1 MNSTKLISTLFK
13 PRQAATAFY
22 ATQAEAIQAKV
33 FKRLIKDAANTE
45 WGLEYSYKDIKSYQD
60 YQRVPLQTYEE
71 IKPYVERMRRGEK
84 NVLWPG
90 EVIWFAKSSGT
101 TNDKS
106 KFIPVSKEGLHDIHY
121 AGGMDAVA
129 LYLQQNPDSRFF
141 SGKGLILGGS
151 HASNYNLKRSLVGDL
166 SAILIENV
174 NPLVNLIRVPEKKI
188 ALLSDFEEKVEKIA
202 RSTMNKNV
210 TNLSGVPSWL
220 LSDISWKSRAQ
231 IIWRRY
237 GLIWKCSFM
246 EEWHLLLIANNTSRL
261 SAVIKCTTWRLTMP
275 VKVSSDCKMIS
286 TTLP

>member
-13 PRQAATAFY
+13 PRQAATALY

-106 KFIPVSKEGLHDIHY
+106 KFIPVSSDTSFTVFIGPPFHFIVNRYVTGE
-121 AGGMDAVA
+121 
-129 LYLQQNPDSRFF
+129 SRCFF
-141 SGKGLILGGS
+141 YFI
-151 HASNYNLKRSLVGDL
+151 
-166 SAILIENV
+166 
-174 NPLVNLIRVPEKKI
+174 
-188 ALLSDFEEKVEKIA
+188 
-202 RSTMNKNV
+202 
-210 TNLSGVPSWL
+210 TNS
-220 LSDISWKSRAQ
+220 
-231 IIWRRY
+231 
-237 GLIWKCSFM
+237 
-246 EEWHLLLIANNTSRL
+246 
-261 SAVIKCTTWRLTMP
+261 IK
-275 VKVSSDCKMIS
+275 
-286 TTLP
+286 LPPTFTNDK